1 MLTVSEDD
9 NDLFDALRAGASG
22 YLLKEMDPADLPGAV
37 RRAAAGEAVLPGML
51 ARRVVEELRRRGGAS
66 RSVTVDHSLR
76 VDVTPR
82 EAEVLD
88 LLGQGLGTAAVAERL
103 GLAPV
108 TVRRHISMLAQ
119 RLGVRSREELLALA
133 RRSMR

>member
-1 MLTVSEDD
+1 
-9 NDLFDALRAGASG
+9 
-22 YLLKEMDPADLPGAV
+22 MDPAELPGAV

-76 VDVTPR
+76 VDITPR
-82 EAEVLD
+82 EGEVLD

-108 TVRRHISMLAQ
+108 TVRRHISMLEQ
-119 RLGVRSREELLALA
+119 RLGVRSRRSSSRSPGVQRVERKM
-133 RRSMR
+133 RRPADCAGRSRGGMVIR